1 MTKELDRIFHD
12 TYSPIPWPHPLGRN
26 TSMWTTERVICI
38 EFRHY
43 VLIRFYLWAQPL
55 DPEIYFYSATWLRI
69 WKSLMPPDLPLK
81 QEGRDHMFSGTRDNS
96 EIESGIRGKKF
107 PPSSI
112 RDVCPF
118 LLTLHRLLLPL
129 FFFFLPVLLCVKFQ
143 ILRGVGAWDARLS
156 VFMLP
161 FRQENGGAR
170 SCRCPLESIC
180 LILYRETE
188 FGKLTNYVSSM
199 NNLMNIRILFR
210 QRTTKKSLCREFPIL
225 LG

>member
-1 MTKELDRIFHD
+1 MYTPLCITNTNSSMFAHFTCAQRKLLCYSRIILWPKNLTGFSMTPILP
-12 TYSPIPWPHPLGRN
+12 SPGQTLGRN

-38 EFRHY
+38 EFRRY
-43 VLIRFYLWAQPL
+43 VLIRIYLWAQPL

-118 LLTLHRLLLPL
+118 LLTLHSSSSSS
-129 FFFFLPVLLCVKFQ
+129 FFLLSSGPP
-143 ILRGVGAWDARLS
+143 LR
-156 VFMLP
+156 
-161 FRQENGGAR
+161 
-170 SCRCPLESIC
+170 
-180 LILYRETE
+180 
-188 FGKLTNYVSSM
+188 
-199 NNLMNIRILFR
+199 
-210 QRTTKKSLCREFPIL
+210 
-225 LG
+225 